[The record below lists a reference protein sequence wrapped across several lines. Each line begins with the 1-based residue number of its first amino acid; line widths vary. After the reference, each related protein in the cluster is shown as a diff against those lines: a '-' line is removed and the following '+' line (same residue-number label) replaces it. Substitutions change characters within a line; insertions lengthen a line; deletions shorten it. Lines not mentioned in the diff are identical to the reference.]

1 MRHHEHTQPR
11 RGARRRFEPAF
22 DGCDERGDPR
32 PAAVSQH
39 GVAQVL
45 AQDEQR
51 VAVVAVRVVLPAE
64 RHEQVDHPGRAG
76 TGVGIGLRRVGV
88 EEVPGAGE
96 RRPQQRRLGAEAL
109 DQRGRRQPRARGQHA
124 EGQGVGPAR
133 ADDEQRGVEEVLVGD
148 RPLAGHGVRE
158 YKRMVV
164 HNRAWRFAHGQP
176 GLEGRPSSPGPGRG
190 DVVKAAGLDLK
201 VAIVEGDDLIARAD
215 ELSGAREMFSGEAF
229 PPREKVVSINAY
241 LGAFPVAEALMRG
254 ADIVITG
261 RNVDSAVTLG
271 ACIHA
276 FGWSRDQ
283 ADLLAAG
290 SLCGHIL
297 ECGAQATG
305 GNYTDWESVADTL
318 WEIGYPIAEVGADGA
333 FTVTKPEGSG
343 GAVTIGTVG
352 EQMLYEIGDPQAYV
366 LPDVVCDFSGV
377 KIEQA
382 GKNRVAVSGARGH
395 PAPDTY
401 KVSTTYED
409 GFRAGAVWFFYGE
422 DAAAKARLFAESAL
436 KRARAKL
443 RAANAPDY
451 DEVLVEVMGD
461 ESLYG
466 AESRKKKARDVAL
479 KVAVKHRD
487 QRAAGLILKELTGHG
502 LAGPPGLSGFAGSR
516 PAPSPVVRLFSFL
529 TPKASVPIRLRI
541 EDEEV
546 DLGPESGKL
555 FDPAAIKRP
564 APPALPGDQDLIEV
578 PLIRLA
584 YARSGDKGDNA
595 NIGVLAR
602 DPSYAPWIWAKLTEA
617 EVARR
622 FAHFL
627 KGKVERFLMPGAS
640 AMNFLLHNVLGGG
653 GVASLRNDPQA
664 KGYSQILLQTPI
676 PIPRAMAENL

>member
-1 MRHHEHTQPR
+1 VSKTIRIGGASGYWGDSDMALPQFLKAASSGPKLDYIVFDYLAEITMSIMARQRAKDPAQGYASDFVSLLKPHLKEIKRQGVKILSNAGGVNPR
-11 RGARRRFEPAF
+11 ACGE
-22 DGCDERGDPR
+22 
-32 PAAVSQH
+32 
-39 GVAQVL
+39 
-45 AQDEQR
+45 
-51 VAVVAVRVVLPAE
+51 AVRVA
-64 RHEQVDHPGRAG
+64 
-76 TGVGIGLRRVGV
+76 
-88 EEVPGAGE
+88 
-96 RRPQQRRLGAEAL
+96 
-109 DQRGRRQPRARGQHA
+109 
-124 EGQGVGPAR
+124 
-133 ADDEQRGVEEVLVGD
+133 
-148 RPLAGHGVRE
+148 
-158 YKRMVV
+158 
-164 HNRAWRFAHGQP
+164 
-176 GLEGRPSSPGPGRG
+176 
-190 DVVKAAGLDLK
+190 VKAAGLDLK
-201 VAIVEGDDLIARAD
+201 VAIVEGDDLIGRVD
-215 ELSGAREMFSGEAF
+215 EFGATREMFSGEAF
-229 PPREKVVSINAY
+229 PAKEKVVSINAY
-241 LGAFPVAEALMRG
+241 LGGFPIAEALKRG

-271 ACIHA
+271 ACIHE
-276 FGWSRDQ
+276 FSWSREQ

-318 WEIGYPIAEVGADGA
+318 WDIGYPIAEVGADGG
-333 FTVTKPEGSG
+333 FIVTKADATG
-343 GAVTIGTVG
+343 GAVTVGTVG

-382 GKNRVAVSGARGH
+382 GKNCVAVSGAKGL
-395 PAPDTY
+395 PASDTY
-401 KVSTTYED
+401 KVSATYED

-422 DAAAKARLFAESAL
+422 DAAAKARVYAESSL

-443 RAANAPDY
+443 RAANAPDF

-466 AESRKKKARDVAL
+466 AEARKKDARDVAL

-502 LAGPPGLSGFAGSR
+502 LAGPPGLSGFAGGR

-529 TPKASVPIRLRI
+529 APKTNVPIRLRVENEEI
-541 EDEEV
+541 E
-546 DLGPESGKL
+546 LGAESGKA

-564 APPALPGDQDLIEV
+564 PPPALPDDRDLVEV
-578 PLIRLA
+578 PLVRLA

-602 DPSYAPWIWAKLTEA
+602 DLRYAPWIWAKLTEA

-627 KGKVERFLMPGAS
+627 KGRVERFWMPGPGAI
-640 AMNFLLHNVLGGG
+640 NFLLHNVLGGG

-676 PIPRAMAENL
+676 PIPRAMAETL